1 MTKQGN
7 SRRTNGHPGPDGRP
21 NGRGP
26 AYGERGGVPA
36 PDCEGRLRD
45 RAASDDASRTVASAA
60 AFPAAASLQPQAGTD
75 CEAYAEVAPPA
86 PNETSQLMERTTRS
100 NASSSASSE
109 KDKEKPELP
118 AGKYPLPETVGE
130 FVEEI
135 HRKVDITEV
144 WHSLL
149 RSDDEKIRQRAV
161 ERLTDLLYKGDPTST
176 EDPQQIIFDLPRP
189 RRD

>member
-1 MTKQGN
+1 M
-7 SRRTNGHPGPDGRP
+7 
-21 NGRGP
+21 
-26 AYGERGGVPA
+26 A
-36 PDCEGRLRD
+36 
-45 RAASDDASRTVASAA
+45 
-60 AFPAAASLQPQAGTD
+60 
-75 CEAYAEVAPPA
+75 
-86 PNETSQLMERTTRS
+86 RTTRS
-100 NASSSASSE
+100 NASASASSE

-161 ERLTDLLYKGDPTST
+161 EGLTDLLYKSDPTST